1 MVSNSIMTGQ
11 HLVSQTFTFEF
22 RDFSVAYR
30 NPEHDQN
37 MCSSCWFGCIWFAFV
52 SQIEMNYSMD
62 YQDEMEDRIRLYTD
76 CK

>member
-1 MVSNSIMTGQ
+1 MVSNSVMAGQ

-37 MCSSCWFGCIWFAFV
+37 MCSSCWFGFNLICFCFSNRNELFNGLSRWNGGPH
-52 SQIEMNYSMD
+52 SPLH
-62 YQDEMEDRIRLYTD
+62 RL
-76 CK
+76 